1 MISILA
7 NWRKPGCEISEKE
20 RSAILTAGHQD
31 SLDWFVGAGDERGN
45 IVVQFFER
53 LQEAGY

>member
-1 MISILA
+1 MGHPPIRGASCRA
-7 NWRKPGCEISEKE
+7 EKE

-31 SLDWFVGAGDERGN
+31 SLDWCVGAGDERGN